1 MDGIDRIDGI
11 DGIDSIDRKEGYNE
25 DKMINMCNMDNMGN
39 MTNIGGN
46 KKKSKQVELP
56 CSKCGKVMKSTISYN
71 NHVKKQVCYGRNELT
86 YCKVCDKTLPTHIDY
101 VNHLISIEHFNQI
114 GCDKLEVLNKKETP
128 QILTAD
134 PYLTNNE
141 AQHIGGHNLGNKYTF
156 IYNNKETKTINL
168 INTDKNENKNNVIID
183 KINNKSIRGNGNV
196 HENANEN
203 IKTSIS
209 NMENVFIPT
218 ERQVKLF
225 GLLNKPETIEAKCT
239 LLYRLL
245 LSDKMNEN
253 DYKGI
258 YHIIKSSISD
268 PGLLKHYMEQIQKFI
283 MLLCKERNNGK
294 TEFRGMDIN
303 KIVLNLSG

>member
-1 MDGIDRIDGI
+1 MDE
-11 DGIDSIDRKEGYNE
+11 KEVYEGHNE
-25 DKMINMCNMDNMGN
+25 NNNNLDKTVNMVNMG
-39 MTNIGGN
+39 T

-56 CSKCGKVMKSTISYN
+56 CSKCGKVMKSLISYN
-71 NHVKKQVCYGRNELT
+71 NHVKKQVCYGRNDLT

-156 IYNNKETKTINL
+156 IYNNNETKTINL

-183 KINNKSIRGNGNV
+183 KINNNCFQDAGNSI
-196 HENANEN
+196 N
-203 IKTSIS
+203 IKASSEIKNIFT
-209 NMENVFIPT
+209 PT
-218 ERQVKLF
+218 ERQLKLF
-225 GLLNKPETIEAKCT
+225 GLLNKPETIDAKGI

-245 LSDKMNEN
+245 LSDKMNET

-258 YHIIKSSISD
+258 YHIIKSNVLD
-268 PGLLKHYMEQIQKFI
+268 TVLLKHYMEQIQKFI
-283 MLLCKERNNGK
+283 MVLCKERNNGK
-294 TEFRGMDIN
+294 TEFRGMDIS